1 MWSHQ
6 APDEACPQTAFT
18 LSLVDGASTQRC
30 FQAQMSASLGL
41 KINQQFDTQQPT
53 GGRSFAAWLLHKVYL
68 HPPTAD
74 LQTPAEGLK
83 YRGIEARAPS
93 VHSAPDAMAPSF
105 PDVCLKENMT
115 LADRLYNLQLIQEF
129 CKDNLSSCC
138 HFTLEDML
146 YASSTI
152 KVPGETQ
159 PLSSVLKRLKFKSL

>member
-18 LSLVDGASTQRC
+18 LSFVDGASTQRC

-41 KINQQFDTQQPT
+41 KINQQFDTRQPT

-68 HPPTAD
+68 HPPTTD

-93 VHSAPDAMAPSF
+93 VHSAQRSWRHGSLLPRCLSEGEHDAGRPPLQPAAHPGVLQGQ
-105 PDVCLKENMT
+105 PEQL
-115 LADRLYNLQLIQEF
+115 LPLHPGGHALRLVHHQGTGGDSAAEF
-129 CKDNLSSCC
+129 S
-138 HFTLEDML
+138 
-146 YASSTI
+146 
-152 KVPGETQ
+152 P
-159 PLSSVLKRLKFKSL
+159 